1 MARDG
6 RYRWLRR
13 IETLDPVRDHHE
25 IYRLSAGYEFP
36 FDYQRALELALLRTF
51 CVPGISALLDATGEF
66 RLRAQQRYD
75 DTALLMAELLEHGY
89 DSPRGREALRVVNRA
104 HGRYAISN
112 DDMRYVLST
121 FVYEPIDWLDRYGW
135 RPLHEH
141 ERLAAFHYYRAV
153 GARMG
158 IRDVPADF
166 AAFRAFKDAYE
177 RETFRRTPSNERV
190 AAYTLDLFASW
201 YPAPLRPAARL
212 AVRALLPPEM
222 RAAFGLPAAPRPLTA
237 LVGGALRARAAV
249 VRLLPART
257 VSRLT
262 RAPRNRTYPGYPRGY
277 RPADLGAPPPPPG
290 IDPALLRDGLR
301 HRVARPVEGVD
312 PVAVPVDDDPA
323 P

>member
-1 MARDG
+1 MAMARAG

-36 FDYQRALELALLRTF
+36 FDYQRALELALLRTY
-51 CVPGISALLDATGEF
+51 CVPSISALLDATGEF
-66 RLRAQQRYD
+66 RLRAQRAD

-104 HGRYAISN
+104 HGRFAISN

-153 GARMG
+153 GARASG
-158 IRDVPADF
+158 
-166 AAFRAFKDAYE
+166 
-177 RETFRRTPSNERV
+177 TSRRTSTRSAPSR
-190 AAYTLDLFASW
+190 TRTSG
-201 YPAPLRPAARL
+201 RRSAAR
-212 AVRALLPPEM
+212 RATSGSRRTRWICSRPGTRHRCARPRGSRCARCCRPRCGPPSAAGRATSADRAGRR
-222 RAAFGLPAAPRPLTA
+222 RAAR
-237 LVGGALRARAAV
+237 RAAV

-262 RAPRNRTYPGYPRGY
+262 RAPRNRTYPGYPRGTGPPTSARRHPARH
-277 RPADLGAPPPPPG
+277 RPGATPRRAPPPRRPTG
-290 IDPALLRDGLR
+290 RGRRSGLR
-301 HRVARPVEGVD
+301 TCRR
-312 PVAVPVDDDPA
+312 
-323 P
+323 